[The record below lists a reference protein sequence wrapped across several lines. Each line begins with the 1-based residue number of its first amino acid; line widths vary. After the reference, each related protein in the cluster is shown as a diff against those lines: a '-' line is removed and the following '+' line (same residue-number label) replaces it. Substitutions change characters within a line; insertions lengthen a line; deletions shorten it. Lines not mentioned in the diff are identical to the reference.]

1 MAQILIVDD
10 EEKIRILLDM
20 ILSSAG
26 HQTAQADNGLSAL
39 ELLEKAPIDLVVSDV
54 CMDEMDGFTL
64 LEQIRLRELGCPVIF
79 ITAFANLESAIE
91 ALRLG
96 AADYLVKPF
105 HEEEVVLAVERALGR
120 RRLLAENRQLRQQ
133 VHDHNQR
140 QAGVFVSPA
149 MQQVRHLAERVADSE
164 ATVLLTGESGTGKEV
179 LARYIHQASKRGK
192 ERFVAM
198 NCAAIPPNLLEA
210 ELFGHVKG
218 AFTGA
223 DRARPGKF
231 EYAAGG
237 TLFLDEIGELPLE
250 AQVKLLRAIQEKSIQ
265 RVGSNQEVATNCRLI
280 CATNRDLPA
289 AVNQGRFREDLYY
302 RLAVFPIEIPP
313 LRHRAEDV
321 LPLMRYCIEKF
332 GERLPAGELVT
343 PAGRLLLENYHWPG
357 NVRELFNAIERALI
371 MRSGDGPFTSD
382 DFPNLAHGHSAAGER
397 EAEFQLP
404 EGGIDFEE
412 LQLAIVRQALEKTM
426 GNQSAA
432 ARLLGLSR
440 AKLRTLLAQLSGG
453 TSQKRIVIHF
463 RRGGRNEEKDI
474 PSDV

>member
-20 ILSSAG
+20 ILSSVG
-26 HQTAQADNGLSAL
+26 HKIIQAENGMTAL
-39 ELLEKAPIDLVVSDV
+39 ELLEKDPIDLVVSDV
-54 CMDEMDGFTL
+54 CMDEMDGFAL
-64 LEQIRLRELGCPVIF
+64 LEQIHLRELGCPVIF

-105 HEEEVVLAVERALGR
+105 QEEEVVLAVERALGR
-120 RRLLAENRQLRQQ
+120 SRLLAENRQLRQQ
-133 VHDHNQR
+133 VQDNNKRH
-140 QAGVFVSPA
+140 AGVYVSPA

-179 LARYIHQASKRGK
+179 LARYVHQTSKRGK
-192 ERFVAM
+192 ERFVAL

-210 ELFGHVKG
+210 ELFGHEKG
-218 AFTGA
+218 SFTGA

-265 RVGSNQEVATNCRLI
+265 RVGSNQEIATNCRLI

-289 AVNQGRFREDLYY
+289 AVSQGRFRDDLYY

-313 LRHRAEDV
+313 LRQRTEDI
-321 LPLMRYCIEKF
+321 LPLMRYCIEKN
-332 GERLPAGELVT
+332 GERLPEGDLVT
-343 PAGRLLLENYHWPG
+343 PEGQLLLENYRWPG

-371 MRSGDGPFTSD
+371 MRSGDGPFTSA
-382 DFPNLAHGHSAAGER
+382 DFPSLAHGQSTTGER
-397 EAEFQLP
+397 KAEFQMP
-404 EGGIDFEE
+404 EGGINLEE
-412 LQLAIVRQALEKTM
+412 LQLKIVRQALEKTM

-440 AKLRTLLAQLSGG
+440 AKLRTLLGQLSDEIPP
-453 TSQKRIVIHF
+453 KRIVLHF
-463 RRGGRNEEKDI
+463 RRGGKNEEKDI
-474 PSDV
+474 PNDV